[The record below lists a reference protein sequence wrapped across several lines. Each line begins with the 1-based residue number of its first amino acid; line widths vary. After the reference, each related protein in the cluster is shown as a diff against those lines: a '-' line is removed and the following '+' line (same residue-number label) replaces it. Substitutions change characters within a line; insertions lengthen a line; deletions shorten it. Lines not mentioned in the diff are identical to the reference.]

1 MDGRILAAALCGAV
15 AGAVAMFAVLQA
27 HPGRSRTSED
37 EAFGPGAGAQQRLET
52 PLSLPVQE
60 RLRTAVTAEQLAPR
74 EYERASTGD
83 DADRDKRL
91 ARRVETVLQRRTQR
105 VVVVLE
111 RLCDGHNYA
120 AVLRT
125 CEAAGVQH
133 VWLIAPPTGDAR
145 YESSKMRK
153 RRETVELAH
162 KVASAD
168 ANRLDTDDAP
178 QPGSRRQRRRY
189 KRTQAAA
196 EVWEDDVALDR
207 EHAAFGKN
215 AARFLSVR
223 EFPTSEACMQA
234 CRAEGRTVWAT
245 DLGQGADV
253 LAPGAAWLGDTP
265 NSLPDKLAL
274 VIGTEST
281 GVSTFMLEH
290 SDRRVFLPQNGF
302 ADSLNASVAAALC
315 LHTLLW
321 LYGRRAVGDLATTC
335 SLDELNTIRQR
346 WCSYLARDDAQA
358 ARMLEAIG
366 GVEVASL
373 KLFDD
378 LRRPEQYREHNG
390 RGSAADRRRERK
402 RREG

>member
-1 MDGRILAAALCGAV
+1 MEGRIVAAALCGAV
-15 AGAVAMFAVLQA
+15 AGALTTIILLRHARELSSHRPPSHDRQDTGEKPSDATRDETLPSLQ
-27 HPGRSRTSED
+27 
-37 EAFGPGAGAQQRLET
+37 Q
-52 PLSLPVQE
+52 
-60 RLRTAVTAEQLAPR
+60 LRAAVTPGQLAPR
-74 EYERASTGD
+74 EYELANGGD
-83 DADRDKRL
+83 GAERIRRL

-133 VWLIAPPTGDAR
+133 VWLVAPPSGEGR
-145 YESSKMRK
+145 YESAKMRK
-153 RRETVELAH
+153 RRETLEQAQ
-162 KVASAD
+162 KVAAAD
-168 ANRLDTDDAP
+168 ANRSETDDAP
-178 QPGSRRQRRRY
+178 HPGSRRQRRRQ

-196 EVWEDDVALDR
+196 QVWDDDVALDR

-223 EFPTSEACMQA
+223 EFDTSEACLEA
-234 CRAEGRTVWAT
+234 CRATGRTVWAT

-253 LAPGAAWLGDTP
+253 LAPGAAWLGNTP
-265 NSLPDKLAL
+265 ESLPNKLAL

-281 GVSTFMLEH
+281 GVSNFMLQR

-321 LYGRRAVGDLATTC
+321 LYGRRAVGDLTASC
-335 SLDELNTIRQR
+335 SSDELQAIRQR
-346 WCSYLARDDAQA
+346 WCNHLARDEEQA
-358 ARMLEAIG
+358 AQMLEAISDG
-366 GVEVASL
+366 ESL
-373 KLFDD
+373 KVFDD
-378 LRRPEQYREHNG
+378 LRRPDQYSEHNG
-390 RGSAADRRRERK
+390 RGSAADRRRDRK